1 MKKNNNL
8 WELESAIQSA
18 KDIQFWRSEYVKR
31 KILSDSEYNDL
42 VYNYEYVR
50 EQWVDYL
57 KNNNDKNLEIYNDN
71 IIRLLQN
78 SYVMRF
84 QS

>member
-42 VYNYEYVR
+42 VYNYR
-50 EQWVDYL
+50 
-57 KNNNDKNLEIYNDN
+57 
-71 IIRLLQN
+71 RL
-78 SYVMRF
+78 
-84 QS
+84 